1 MTLPPDSPQPPSSPY
16 DALPRRA
23 ANFQPLTP
31 LSFLARARDVYSTRP
46 AYHYGGRTVT
56 WGEAHERAARLAAAL
71 RRRGLGRNDTVA
83 ILAPNIPA
91 MFDATFGVAMAGCV
105 LNPINTRLDA
115 ATIRFILEHGEAKLL
130 MADTRHADVVEEAVR
145 DLDLGLIDIDD
156 TQAPDPP
163 GRRLGRETFEEMLAG
178 AEPEPWAMPD
188 DEWDAIS
195 LNYTSGTTSDPKGVV
210 VHHRGAHLIAA
221 GTALAWPMVSDGNAL
236 PVHMSVVPLFHCNGW
251 GHSWAC
257 AAVGGSSVLI
267 RNVTAA
273 NLYGA
278 IARHRVTH
286 FGGAPTVLSLLINAS
301 DDERRTFADTVDWP
315 VNLYTAAAPP
325 PPAVLER
332 IEALGFRLTHV
343 YGLTE
348 TYGHVVECAW
358 QTDWAALEGPALA
371 AKKARQGVRYA
382 VLEGCQVADPDTCE
396 PVPADGQTTGEVMMR
411 GNVVMKGYLKN
422 PDATEAAFAGGWF
435 HSGDLAVMEPDG
447 YLSIRD
453 RAKDIIISGGENV
466 SSVEVEAALHAHP
479 DVVAAAVVAAPH
491 EHWGEVPHAFVEL
504 RPGASGDE
512 AAMIAF
518 CRERLAG
525 FKTPKR
531 VTFTDLPKTSTGK
544 IQKFALRERAK
555 GGERGKG

>member
-1 MTLPPDSPQPPSSPY
+1 MTSPY
-16 DALPRRA
+16 DDLPRTP

-31 LSFLARARDVYSTRP
+31 LTFLTRARDVYPARA
-46 AYHYGGRTVT
+46 AYHYEGRTVT
-56 WGEAHERAARLAAAL
+56 WLEAHDRAARLASAL
-71 RRRGLGRNDTVA
+71 RRRGLGKNDTVA
-83 ILAPNIPA
+83 ILAPNVPA
-91 MFDATFGVAMAGCV
+91 MFEATFGIAMAGCV
-105 LNPINTRLDA
+105 MNPINTRLDA
-115 ATIRFILEHGEAKLL
+115 STIRFILRHGEAKLL
-130 MADTRHADVVEEAVR
+130 LADTRFADVVEAALEGMEGVEVEVV
-145 DLDLGLIDIDD
+145 DIDD
-156 TQAPDPP
+156 ADTDDPP
-163 GRRLGRETFEEMLAG
+163 GRHLGPATYEELLAEG
-178 AEPEPWAMPD
+178 EAEPWSMPG

-221 GTALAWPMVSDGNAL
+221 GTALAWPMVSDGNDL

-273 NLYGA
+273 NLYAA

-286 FGGAPTVLSLLINAS
+286 FGGAPTVLAMLVNAS
-301 DDERRTFADTVDWP
+301 EDERRAFDWP

-332 IEALGFRLTHV
+332 IEAAGFRLTHV

-358 QTDWAALEGPALA
+358 QTDWSDLQGPALA
-371 AKKARQGVRYA
+371 ARKARQGVRYA
-382 VLEGCQVADPDTCE
+382 VLEGLQVADPETAE
-396 PVPADGQTTGEVMMR
+396 PVPADGETMGEVMMR

-422 PDATEAAFAGGWF
+422 PQATEAAFRHGWF

-504 RPGASGDE
+504 RSGATGDE

-531 VTFTDLPKTSTGK
+531 VTFRDLPKTSTGK
-544 IQKFALRERAK
+544 IQKFALRE
-555 GGERGKG
+555 EVRGDGQSA

>member
-1 MTLPPDSPQPPSSPY
+1 MSSPF
-16 DALPRRA
+16 DDLPRNP

-31 LSFLARARDVYSTRP
+31 LSFLSRARDVYPARP
-46 AYHYGGRTVT
+46 AYHYGGHTVS
-56 WGEAHERAARLAAAL
+56 WREAHDRAARLASAL

-83 ILAPNIPA
+83 IIAPNIPA
-91 MFDATFGVAMAGCV
+91 MFDATFGIAMAGCV
-105 LNPINTRLDA
+105 MNPINTRLDA
-115 ATIRFILEHGEAKLL
+115 ATIRFILRHGEAKLVI
-130 MADTRHADVVEEAVR
+130 ADTRLADTVEQALAG
-145 DLDLGLIDIDD
+145 LDLPVVDIEDMESD
-156 TQAPDPP
+156 DPP
-163 GRRLGRETFEEMLAG
+163 GRRLSDVTFEDLLAEG
-178 AEPEPWAMPD
+178 EVEPWTLGAMPD

-221 GTALAWPMVSDGNAL
+221 GTAMAWPMVSDGNSL

-257 AAVGGSSVLI
+257 AAVGASSVLV

-273 NLYGA
+273 NLYAA
-278 IARHRVTH
+278 IRRHRVTH

-301 DDERRTFADTVDWP
+301 EAERKSFDWP

-358 QTDWAALEGPALA
+358 QTDWAALDAPALA
-371 AKKARQGVRYA
+371 ARKARQGVRYA

-396 PVPADGQTTGEVMMR
+396 PVPADGETVGEVMMR

-422 PDATEAAFAGGWF
+422 PRATDEAFRGGWF

-447 YLSIRD
+447 YLAIRD

-466 SSVEVEAALHAHP
+466 SSVEVEATLHAHP

-491 EHWGEVPHAFVEL
+491 DHWGEVPHAFVEL
-504 RPGASGDE
+504 RPGANGDE

-525 FKTPKR
+525 FKTPKH
-531 VTFTDLPKTSTGK
+531 VTFGELPKTSTGK
-544 IQKFALRERAK
+544 IQKFVLREQVNA
-555 GGERGKG
+555 